1 MRGPRRAN
9 ALPSRKIGWP
19 PVNLSGKARRR
30 GPVHTVS
37 RDSPATMRTLAAMTA
52 HGQLVASRYGE
63 SVRRNRVEEHAL
75 GRTAMKLDD
84 DVVDERQPLFR
95 LVRKDLLF
103 GALDVEL

>member
-1 MRGPRRAN
+1 
-9 ALPSRKIGWP
+9 
-19 PVNLSGKARRR
+19 
-30 GPVHTVS
+30 
-37 RDSPATMRTLAAMTA
+37 MRTLAAMTA

-75 GRTAMKLDD
+75 GRTAVKLDD

-103 GALDVEL
+103 GALDVELQQRYAWKAAVPKDRADVYGRDVCPFPFFDLPTPL